1 MKVRLSPSMIRIRVN
16 MYDVAQWLQE
26 GKLELCMPWK
36 LHQWKIELSF
46 SPNSKW
52 RTPDRGANLWS
63 IQVPLPAFKE
73 WINSNQESIGL
84 VMDKITV
91 ISIEKDYPCEHRLEK
106 ETRNF
111 TRPHETH

>member
-1 MKVRLSPSMIRIRVN
+1 
-16 MYDVAQWLQE
+16 
-26 GKLELCMPWK
+26 
-36 LHQWKIELSF
+36 
-46 SPNSKW
+46 
-52 RTPDRGANLWS
+52 
-63 IQVPLPAFKE
+63 
-73 WINSNQESIGL
+73 L